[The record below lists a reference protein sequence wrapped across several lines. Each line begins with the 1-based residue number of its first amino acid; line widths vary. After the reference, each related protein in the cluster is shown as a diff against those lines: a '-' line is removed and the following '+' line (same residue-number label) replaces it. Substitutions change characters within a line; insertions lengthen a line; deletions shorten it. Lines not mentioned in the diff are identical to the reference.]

1 MNTEFDHIT
10 IREDTHSNE
19 ILSNVERIA
28 LVKAIQERK
37 SPPHKMEITPEM
49 KKAIFNFLNL
59 P

>member
-1 MNTEFDHIT
+1 MNTEINHIT
-10 IREDTHSNE
+10 IRKDTYSNE
-19 ILSNVERIA
+19 ILSNEERIA
-28 LVKAIQERK
+28 LVKAIQEKK